1 MLCRVGILPEV
12 VGRTDRDACAAGALD
27 GLEKPFGLSCRY
39 RDKLEVCHDFPP
51 MSSTDLEKTAWRN
64 VRSFTLFRM
73 FFSARFYYPV
83 YALLFLDY
91 GLTLAQFGLLNG
103 IWAAT
108 IVCLEVPSGALAD
121 TVGRRNLLIVAGIC
135 MLLEMAVLLVAPVGG
150 GGWLFAFFVLNRV
163 LSGAAEAAASGA
175 DEALVYDSLKEA
187 GQEGE
192 WGKVLERVQ
201 RDTSLAF
208 FFAMMIGAAVYDPQ
222 MVNAVLQFFGAS
234 FLVEQSQLIRL
245 PILLTF
251 FSGVI
256 VFWMALRMKEP
267 ALETKLT
274 VRETLAQS
282 WKQTGSAAR
291 WIWVTP
297 LPFGIILAAMVIDSV
312 VRQFLTLASEYWN
325 VIELPIAS
333 YGLIGSSMALMG
345 LFVPRLARLLTEKST
360 PLKNFLLTSSAVF
373 IGLLGLGFAVPLWG
387 IVPAIF
393 LYASIQLTGFFVSRY
408 LNEAAPSEQRA
419 TVLSFRGLS
428 TNFSYGAVSLM
439 YSGLIVW
446 IKSQADGTVVGEAAQ
461 QSVFVDSLQTF
472 AWYFAFT
479 VLMVFV
485 IYRLRFGRKS

>member
-1 MLCRVGILPEV
+1 MD
-12 VGRTDRDACAAGALD
+12 TAN
-27 GLEKPFGLSCRY
+27 LE
-39 RDKLEVCHDFPP
+39 
-51 MSSTDLEKTAWRN
+51 TTAWRN

-108 IVCLEVPSGALAD
+108 IVLLEVPSGALAD

-135 MLLEMAVLLVAPVGG
+135 MILEMVVLLVAPIGMG
-150 GGWLFAFFVLNRV
+150 AWLFPLFALNRV

-175 DEALVYDSLKEA
+175 DEALAYDSLKAA
-187 GQEGE
+187 GLEQE

-222 MVNAVLQFFGAS
+222 MINAVLQFVGAP
-234 FLVEQSQLIRL
+234 FMVEQAQLIKL

-251 FSGVI
+251 FSGVV
-256 VFWMALRMKEP
+256 VFCMALRMREAP
-267 ALETKLT
+267 VANKLT

-282 WKQTGSAAR
+282 WRQTGAAAR
-291 WIWVTP
+291 WIWATP

-325 VIELPIAS
+325 VIDLPIAS
-333 YGLIGSSMALMG
+333 YGLIGSGMALMG
-345 LFVPRLARLLTEKST
+345 LFVPRLARILTEKST
-360 PLKNFLLTSSAVF
+360 PVKNFLLTSVAVF
-373 IGLLGLGFAVPLWG
+373 VGLLGLGFAIPIWG

-393 LYASIQLTGFFVSRY
+393 LYASIQLTGYFVSRY

-428 TNFSYGAVSLM
+428 TNFSYGAVSIM

-446 IKSQADGTVVGEAAQ
+446 IKTQADSGAFGEHPKGILAAQ
-461 QSVFVDSLQTF
+461 QSVFVDSLQCF
-472 AWYFAFT
+472 PWYFAFT
-479 VLMVFV
+479 VVMVFV
-485 IYRLRFGRKS
+485 IYRLRFK